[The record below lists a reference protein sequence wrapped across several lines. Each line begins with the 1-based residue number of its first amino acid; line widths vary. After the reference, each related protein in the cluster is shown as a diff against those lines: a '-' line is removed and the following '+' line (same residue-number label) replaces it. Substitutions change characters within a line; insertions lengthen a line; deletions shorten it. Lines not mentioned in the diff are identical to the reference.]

1 MVTPFPLRAGRLV
14 RAGFGT
20 PFLPTLASSQQK
32 SSLLLTINFPV
43 GKNVLGLPSERILL
57 LASRLLPHTQINR
70 VSAGL
75 LKKLQAWLCSGCCRP
90 AHLPAHLAATSQALR
105 RRKASV
111 GDTMTLFRLL
121 HPYQYVWKGFFSP
134 FLLFR
139 KIKPG
144 LLPTPA
150 TSISHFPFF
159 GHLWGFLARVHGLP
173 LLGFH
178 SASNSAA
185 FTTAVLRLFAI
196 LFYNNEVF
204 SFLI

>member
-75 LKKLQAWLCSGCCRP
+75 LKKLQHGFALGAADLLTFQP
-90 AHLPAHLAATSQALR
+90 TLLPLPRHC
-105 RRKASV
+105 
-111 GDTMTLFRLL
+111 GGERLL
-121 HPYQYVWKGFFSP
+121 
-134 FLLFR
+134 
-139 KIKPG
+139 
-144 LLPTPA
+144 
-150 TSISHFPFF
+150 
-159 GHLWGFLARVHGLP
+159 WGTR
-173 LLGFH
+173 
-178 SASNSAA
+178 
-185 FTTAVLRLFAI
+185 
-196 LFYNNEVF
+196 
-204 SFLI
+204 